1 MTTTTGR
8 PSSKQ
13 RHGWQA
19 WLGSFFT
26 SDIGMKWMM
35 ALTGIGLLL
44 YVVIHMLGNL
54 KIFFGPEEI
63 NHYGEALRDL
73 GGALVPRTHLL
84 WIMRFG
90 LIAAFAIHIW
100 AAAVL
105 TRRNWA
111 ARGKIR
117 YDQRN
122 YVAANY
128 AARTMRWGGIIVL
141 LFVFYHL
148 ADLTWGLTNPD
159 FVRGDPYHNIVESFS
174 RWWVALFY
182 IIAQV
187 VLALHIYHG
196 AWSMFQSLGLSNP
209 RYNDWRRAL
218 AVALAAVI
226 LVGNC
231 AIVIAVQTGI
241 VS

>member
-105 TRRNWA
+105 TRRNWV
-111 ARGKIR
+111 ARGKVR

-128 AARTMRWGGIIVL
+128 AARTMRWGGVIIL
-141 LFVFYHL
+141 LFVIYHL
-148 ADLTWGLTNPD
+148 ADLTWGFTNPD
-159 FVRGDPYHNIVESFS
+159 FVRGDPYNNIVESFS

-187 VLALHIYHG
+187 VLAFHIYHG
-196 AWSMFQSLGLSNP
+196 AWSMFQSLGVNNP
-209 RYNDWRRAL
+209 RYNNARRYFAAGFAL
-218 AVALAAVI
+218 LI
-226 LVGNC
+226 LVGNVSFPI
-231 AIVIAVQTGI
+231 AILADLV
-241 VS
+241 